1 MFLEDE
7 NSEAR
12 PWFQR
17 FFQRGRMAFVGL
29 LACAAMLIG
38 LAATARAETVPT
50 QSSGAAAIVLP
61 LAAAPAAGDP
71 IPPSRP
77 ATSVTVDLMPTA
89 STPLAAPRLVTN
101 PTGMTLPR
109 TETLSDR
116 YILLGL
122 MMVCFAAMAAG
133 SLALWRRSLKELSR
147 AESGRRHA

>member
-12 PWFQR
+12 PWFQL
-17 FFQRGRMAFVGL
+17 FLERGRMAFVGL
-29 LACAAMLIG
+29 FACAVMLVG
-38 LAATARAETVPT
+38 LAATARAETLPPQPAGET
-50 QSSGAAAIVLP
+50 AIALP
-61 LAAAPAAGDP
+61 LAAAPDAEGEAQAANPAPAVTLDP
-71 IPPSRP
+71 
-77 ATSVTVDLMPTA
+77 MPTG

-101 PTGMTLPR
+101 PAGLTLPR

-133 SLALWRRSLKELSR
+133 SLALWRRSLKELFR
-147 AESGRRHA
+147 AETGRRRA

>member
-12 PWFQR
+12 PWFQL
-17 FFQRGRMAFVGL
+17 FLERGRMAFVGL
-29 LACAAMLIG
+29 FACAVMLIG
-38 LAATARAETVPT
+38 LAATARAETLPP
-50 QSSGAAAIVLP
+50 QPAGDAAITRP
-61 LAAAPAAGDP
+61 LAAAPDAEGEAQAAKPAPAVTLDP
-71 IPPSRP
+71 
-77 ATSVTVDLMPTA
+77 MPTG

-101 PTGMTLPR
+101 PTGQTLPR

-133 SLALWRRSLKELSR
+133 SLALWRRSLKELFR
-147 AESGRRHA
+147 AETGRRRA